1 MYWLIEQVFHEDM
14 QTLPIKK
21 IEQMRGKEVIILD
34 NSHIEMNE
42 LTFIDV
48 DDLKLFRENDR
59 RIQNICNYLFQK
71 FEQYT
76 PL

>member
-1 MYWLIEQVFHEDM
+1 
-14 QTLPIKK
+14 
-21 IEQMRGKEVIILD
+21 MRGKEVILLD
-34 NSHIEMNE
+34 NSQIAVND

-71 FEQYT
+71 DELYT

>member
-1 MYWLIEQVFHEDM
+1 MIEKM
-14 QTLPIKK
+14 C
-21 IEQMRGKEVIILD
+21 GKEVIILD
-34 NSHIEMNE
+34 NSLIALND

-59 RIQNICNYLFQK
+59 RIQNVCNYLFQK
-71 FEQYT
+71 DELYT

>member
-1 MYWLIEQVFHEDM
+1 MPYKPIEK
-14 QTLPIKK
+14 IK
-21 IEQMRGKEVIILD
+21 ELCGKEVIILD
-34 NSHIEMNE
+34 NSQIAMND
-42 LTFIDV
+42 LAFIDV

-71 FEQYT
+71 DELCT

>member
-1 MYWLIEQVFHEDM
+1 MVEQVFQERM
-14 QTLPIKK
+14 PNVPIEK
-21 IEQMRGKEVIILD
+21 IEKMRGKEAIILD

-71 FEQYT
+71 DELYT